1 MDNNFKQEFEKQ
13 LSISKTLYQETM
25 DIIKIKKMSMDEFYT
40 NTELNRTILS
50 DIKKNKSRPQ
60 LRTVISICV
69 GLQLEPM
76 QASDFI
82 KSSGY
87 NLSSTLYIDCV
98 YADIITHYS
107 EFGISACNDR
117 LKELGIE
124 EKYYLGSQIRKRI

>member
-1 MDNNFKQEFEKQ
+1 MDNSFRQEFEKQ
-13 LSISKTLYQETM
+13 LSISETLYQK
-25 DIIKIKKMSMDEFYT
+25 IIKLIKIKNMSMEDFYT

-69 GLQLEPM
+69 GLQLKPL
-76 QASDFI
+76 QASDLI
-82 KSSGY
+82 KSAGY
-87 NLSSTLYIDCV
+87 SLSDTLYIDCA
-98 YADIITHYS
+98 YTDIITYYS

-124 EKYYLGSQIRKRI
+124 EKHYLGSQTRKKI